1 MCFGPSKAEKQAAA
15 EAQQAQIDAADA
27 QRAAADAAA
36 QAEAENRAKKKQE
49 DIDAAIS
56 GKTARE
62 GMAGGAGRR
71 SLFSAGGQGF
81 LGRFS

>member
-15 EAQQAQIDAADA
+15 ASQQQQADAAAA

-36 QAEAENRAKKKQE
+36 QAEAEARAKKKQE
-49 DIDAAIS
+49 DINAAIDS
-56 GKTARE
+56 NTARE
-62 GMAGGAGRR
+62 GMTGGAGRR

>member
-15 EAQQAQIDAADA
+15 AAQQTQADLAAA
-27 QRAAADAAA
+27 QRAAADEAA
-36 QAEAENRAKKKQE
+36 QAEAEARAKKKAE
-49 DIDAAIS
+49 DVNAAIE

-71 SLFSAGGQGF
+71 SLFSGGAQGF